1 MQFVVST
8 KENSRL
14 RACKYTYCMIYN
26 SVYYSVLIYCVAW
39 IGATSI
45 PSTFYLS
52 IWYNV
57 LLLQLNLYIY
67 LYGITFLL
75 LQLNLYLFQFH
86 RFIYNTTYIYMYCIY
101 IYGMLQKNFLSAAI
115 FQNDRNYK

>member
-39 IGATSI
+39 IGETSI

-57 LLLQLNLYIY
+57 
-67 LYGITFLL
+67 FVV
-75 LQLNLYLFQFH
+75 
-86 RFIYNTTYIYMYCIY
+86 
-101 IYGMLQKNFLSAAI
+101 AI
-115 FQNDRNYK
+115 ELVPIPVS

>member
-39 IGATSI
+39 IGENSI
-45 PSTFYLS
+45 PSTF
-52 IWYNV
+52 
-57 LLLQLNLYIY
+57 Y

-86 RFIYNTTYIYMYCIY
+86 RFIYNTTYIYICTVY
-101 IYGMLQKNFLSAAI
+101 IYMACCRKI
-115 FQNDRNYK
+115 FFQLPFVKMIGITSKYKASKTR

>member
-39 IGATSI
+39 IGETSI

-57 LLLQLNLYIY
+57 LLLQLNLY
-67 LYGITFLL
+67 
-75 LQLNLYLFQFH
+75 LFQFH
-86 RFIYNTTYIYMYCIY
+86 RFIYNTTYIYIY
-101 IYGMLQKNFLSAAI
+101 IVYIYMACCRKI
-115 FQNDRNYK
+115 FFQLPFVKMIGITSKFKASKTR